1 MGGTGSGRRTLGI
14 IEKRQN
20 IIDKAWEIV
29 GKILDDEKSPKHLDT
44 AHDIVL
50 KDITIKMEG
59 KGFGD
64 IRNIYSVINQ
74 IQQDF
79 VRKNSESSL
88 VLDRGNGVDTGRT
101 RPEESLQ
108 EVSKQGVS

>member
-29 GKILDDEKSPKHLDT
+29 GKILADEKSPQHLTT

-64 IRNIYSVINQ
+64 VRNIYSVINQ

-79 VRKNSESSL
+79 VRKDSKSSL
-88 VLDRGNGVDTGRT
+88 VLDRGNGLDAGRT
-101 RPEESLQ
+101 RPDDAIQ
-108 EVSKQGVS
+108 EIS

>member
-1 MGGTGSGRRTLGI
+1 MGSGRRTLGV
-14 IEKRQN
+14 IEKRQA
-20 IIDKAWEIV
+20 IIDKAWDIV
-29 GKILDDEKSPKHLDT
+29 GRILDDDKSPKHLDT

-64 IRNIYSVINQ
+64 VRNIYQVISQ

-79 VRKNSESSL
+79 VRENSKSSL
-88 VLDRGNGVDTGRT
+88 VLHRGDSLDTGRT
-101 RPEESLQ
+101 RPEESL
-108 EVSKQGVS
+108 EEIPKQGVS